1 MSLTVVLANYM
12 RSQNVRRLIQALSQQ
27 TVKPTL
33 FVWDN
38 SSDHDC
44 DDPRI
49 DWLIRS
55 SQNAK
60 CSPRWWMASHANTDF
75 VLIHDDDLLPS
86 HPMALGRTL
95 DAAVK
100 IAPFAVGAAGVI
112 VDSASG
118 YWLSRH
124 VGVRA
129 TYVDQDT
136 QVDIVKGCYF
146 CCPTIRLREL
156 GYLELDSE
164 DDIIASAK
172 LGNNQSRPHL
182 VLADLQNNLQLLPEG
197 EFSRKTRPCHR
208 TAREAAR
215 RKYFRSH

>member
-1 MSLTVVLANYM
+1 MSLTVILTNYK
-12 RSQNVRRLIQALSQQ
+12 RPENVRRLIQALSQQ

-38 SSDHDC
+38 SSEQDC

-86 HPMALGRTL
+86 HPMVLGHTL
-95 DAAVK
+95 DAAIK

-112 VDSASG
+112 VDSGSG
-118 YWLSRH
+118 YWLRAIRH
-124 VGVRA
+124 
-129 TYVDQDT
+129 
-136 QVDIVKGCYF
+136 
-146 CCPTIRLREL
+146 
-156 GYLELDSE
+156 
-164 DDIIASAK
+164 
-172 LGNNQSRPHL
+172 
-182 VLADLQNNLQLLPEG
+182 
-197 EFSRKTRPCHR
+197 
-208 TAREAAR
+208 
-215 RKYFRSH
+215 

>member
-1 MSLTVVLANYM
+1 MSLTVILTNYK
-12 RSQNVRRLIQALSQQ
+12 RPENVRRLIKALSQQ

-38 SSDHDC
+38 SSEQDC

-86 HPMALGRTL
+86 HPMVLGHTL
-95 DAAVK
+95 DAAIK

-112 VDSASG
+112 VDSGSIEVMVCPE
-118 YWLSRH
+118 WRE
-124 VGVRA
+124 
-129 TYVDQDT
+129 
-136 QVDIVKGCYF
+136 VKGC
-146 CCPTIRLREL
+146 L
-156 GYLELDSE
+156 G
-164 DDIIASAK
+164 
-172 LGNNQSRPHL
+172 
-182 VLADLQNNLQLLPEG
+182 
-197 EFSRKTRPCHR
+197 
-208 TAREAAR
+208 
-215 RKYFRSH
+215 